1 MNNAATMV
9 DPFRSPHGDIFVEL
23 AAAARRASSWEVAF
37 RPANAGAF
45 PSRVLARRHDL
56 LKLETRLAAQ
66 PAPGANADARAHALH
81 DVRTNPRLLRSG
93 ITAATIKPEDMG
105 RLPRV
110 LGPDHRDEPRA
121 ATICSLYI
129 RTARGEYS
137 EATFT
142 SLIRTLQEHDPL
154 TVFELWNLPAFLRF
168 CLLEGIIDEAHGLLK
183 GDASADPAR
192 LASLMGSMRTVANTA
207 WQPVIEPLIAI
218 DSALNQDPANA
229 FAASDFQT
237 REAYRNRVA
246 YIARHSDCSELQ
258 VAENALDLAREASAL
273 AFNDPRIHGRVSHI
287 GYYLVEKGFPQ
298 LAARVNFHAPVSDRV
313 RTTIRNN
320 SDDFYITGIELI
332 TIVFIAA
339 AIFPL
344 LPNYPVFGR
353 IVIAFLLLILPAMQC
368 AVDLVNN
375 IVTSLLDPRPLPKLD
390 FSKGIPRECT
400 TLVAVPTLLLN
411 EKQVREL
418 VNELEVRFLA
428 NRDPH
433 LHFVLLTDLPDSVSK
448 PHVDDSNPL
457 VDLAIRLINDLNAR
471 YGSTRGGGFLFLHRH
486 RIFNVRQGVWMGW
499 ERKRGKL
506 LDLNKLL
513 VGEYDAFPIKA
524 GRMDILPQVRYIL
537 TLDSDTQLPRG
548 SAVAMVGAIAHP
560 LNQAVIDPKLR
571 IVVEG
576 YGILQPRVG
585 VSVGSAAR
593 SRLAAIYSGQTGF
606 DIYARAAS
614 DAYQDL
620 YGEGIFTG
628 KGIYEVAALHAVLNK
643 RFPHNSLLSHDLIE
657 GAYARAGLAS
667 DIEVIDDYPSH
678 YSAYTRR
685 KHRWVRGDWQI
696 TQWMFSKVP
705 DESGRLVP
713 SPISTVSRWKI
724 FDNLRRSLVEP
735 ATFILLLAGW
745 FYLPGGPV
753 YWTIVTLLL
762 IFFPTV
768 IQFFFSVGRA
778 GMSGREGAV
787 TQALS
792 GTGQAA
798 MVALLNVFFLAHQT
812 LLAIDA
818 IVRSLIRRFITGERL
833 LEWETAAEAESQ
845 SRKTTPVDRYLA
857 MMPLIACGLAAA
869 IYAFAPRRTT
879 ILVAAP
885 ILLMWCL
892 VTLITTWLNKPPREE
907 NKRLSAADRAW
918 LHSHALYIWRYFY
931 EYGGERHNYLIPDNV
946 QEQDHAEASRVSPTN
961 IGLLLNARQ
970 AACELGFLTTPEF
983 VELTRKSLAT
993 IGRLEKLRGH
1003 LYNWYDTRTC
1013 APLETNPFVS
1023 TVDSGNLVASLYTL
1037 RAGALAML
1045 EKPLLSRQ
1053 LFQGVRLHWEM
1064 MQSQGKLATPLAK
1077 ISPPGNAAT
1086 IAEWAAWLPNA
1097 SAAFDAA
1104 SGVARVY
1111 SGSQPADLWW
1121 YAETRNRVN
1130 TLLRMVREN
1139 LPWMM
1144 PEYKPL
1150 RDVPELAINAKSE
1163 ALSIEGAAR
1172 FAEELE
1178 RKLKHAAE
1186 AAKSTSAPP
1195 LAAQLCAVLPEA
1207 AARLR
1212 ACFEGLR
1219 EIARSA
1225 EELADK
1231 TEFGFLVDPARH
1243 ILSIGYDVRG
1253 RKVHQ
1258 ACYDLLASEARIATF
1273 LAIARGELPHQSWF
1287 KLGRDYAPAFGSHVI
1302 ISWTGTMFEY
1312 LMPSLWM
1319 RSYPHTLIARNLTAA
1334 VDVQRAYA
1342 RSVGIPWG
1350 ISESGDAHRNDG
1362 GDYGYYAYGIP
1373 HIALFYEAKAG
1384 PVVSPYSTFLAL
1396 GVDSV
1401 EAVSNLR
1408 HMSSIGWLGAYGFYE
1423 AFDYTTELHHGEL
1436 VREWMAHHQGMSLL
1450 AVVNILCDDVVQN
1463 WFHANP
1469 LVQSAELLLHE
1480 SPTSPADLK
1489 AMMKDF
1495 SNIPQK
1501 VGEAA

>member
-1 MNNAATMV
+1 MNNAATML
-9 DPFRSPHGDIFVEL
+9 DPYRSPHGDIVSEL
-23 AAAARRASSWEVAF
+23 AAAARRAASWEVAF
-37 RPANAGAF
+37 RPSSAGAF
-45 PSRVLARRHDL
+45 PARVHVRRHDL
-56 LKLETRLAAQ
+56 LKLEAQLAAL
-66 PAPGANADARAHALH
+66 PAPGGSGDARAHALH
-81 DVRTNPRLLRSG
+81 DLRTNPRLLRSG
-93 ITAATIKPEDMG
+93 ITAATFKPEDMG
-105 RLPRV
+105 KLPRV
-110 LGPDHRDEPRA
+110 LLPNHQDEPRA
-121 ATICSLYI
+121 ASVCTLYI
-129 RTARGEYS
+129 HTTHGEFSENSFTA
-137 EATFT
+137 F
-142 SLIRTLQEHDPL
+142 IRTLQEHDPL
-154 TVFELWNLPAFLRF
+154 TVFELWSLPAFLRF
-168 CLLEGIIDEAHGLLK
+168 CLLEAIVDEAHRLLK
-183 GDASADPAR
+183 GDAAADAGHLSA
-192 LASLMGSMRTVANTA
+192 LMGSMRTVANTA
-207 WQPVIEPLIAI
+207 WQPVIEPLIVI
-218 DSALNQDPANA
+218 DSALNQDPAGA
-229 FAASDFQT
+229 YTGSDFET
-237 REAYRNRVA
+237 REAYRTKVA
-246 YIARHSDCSELQ
+246 YIARHSDCGEVQ
-258 VAENALDLAREASAL
+258 VAEHTLDLAREGARL
-273 AFNDPRIHGRVSHI
+273 TFNDPRIHGRVSHV
-287 GYYLVEKGFPQ
+287 GYYLVDKGFPQ
-298 LAARVNFHAPVSDRV
+298 LAARVNFHPPVSERIRSFV
-313 RTTIRNN
+313 RLNP
-320 SDDFYITGIELI
+320 DDFYITGIELI

-375 IVTSLLDPRPLPKLD
+375 LVTSLLDPRPLPKLD

-400 TLVAVPTLLLN
+400 TIVAVPTLLLG

-418 VNELEVRFLA
+418 VNELEVRYLA
-428 NRDPH
+428 NRDPN

-457 VDLAIRLINDLNAR
+457 VDLAIRLIDDLNAR
-471 YGSTRGGGFLFLHRH
+471 YGSAKGGGFLFLHRH

-548 SAVAMVGAIAHP
+548 TGAAMVGAIAHP

-585 VSVGSAAR
+585 VSVSSASR

-606 DIYARAAS
+606 DIYSRAAS

-657 GAYARAGLAS
+657 GSYARAGLAS
-667 DIEVIDDYPSH
+667 DVEVIDDYPTH

-696 TQWMFSKVP
+696 AQWMFSRVP
-705 DESGRLVP
+705 DESGRLAP

-745 FYLPGGPV
+745 FYLPGGAV

-762 IFFPTV
+762 ILFPTA
-768 IQFFFSVGRA
+768 IQFLFSVGRA
-778 GMSGREGAV
+778 WMSRREGAV
-787 TQALS
+787 AQAVS

-798 MVALLNVFFLAHQT
+798 LVALLNVFFLPHQT
-812 LLAIDA
+812 LLALDA

-845 SRKTTPVDRYLA
+845 SRRVTPVDRYLA
-857 MMPLIACGLAAA
+857 MMPFIACGVAAA
-869 IYAFAPRRTT
+869 VYALAPRRTT

-892 VTLITTWLNKPPREE
+892 VTVMTTWLNRPPREE
-907 NKRLSAADRAW
+907 NKRLSAADKAF
-918 LHSHALYIWRYFY
+918 LHSHALHIWRYFY

-946 QEQDHAEASRVSPTN
+946 QEQDHAEAARVSPTN

-970 AACELGFLTTPEF
+970 AACELGFLTAPEF
-983 VELTRKSLAT
+983 VELTHKSLAT

-1013 APLETNPFVS
+1013 APLEENPFVS

-1064 MQSQGKLATPLAK
+1064 MQSQGKLASPLAK
-1077 ISPPGNAAT
+1077 ISLPGHGAT
-1086 IAEWAAWLPNA
+1086 IADWVAWLPGA
-1097 SAAFDAA
+1097 SAAFEAA
-1104 SGVARVY
+1104 SGGARVY
-1111 SGSQPADLWW
+1111 SGSQPADMWW
-1121 YAETRNRVN
+1121 YSETRNRVN
-1130 TLLRMVREN
+1130 TLLRMVRET
-1139 LPWMM
+1139 LPWLM
-1144 PEYKPL
+1144 PECKPL
-1150 RDVPELAINAKSE
+1150 RDVPELAINATSE
-1163 ALSIEGAAR
+1163 TLTVERAAR

-1178 RKLKHAAE
+1178 KKLIHAAE

-1195 LAAQLCAVLPEA
+1195 LAAQLCANLPDA
-1207 AARLR
+1207 AARLH
-1212 ACFEGLR
+1212 ACTEGLR
-1219 EIARSA
+1219 QIARLSG
-1225 EELADK
+1225 ELADD
-1231 TEFGFLVDPARH
+1231 TEFGFLVDPGRH
-1243 ILSIGYDVRG
+1243 ILSIGYDVRA

-1287 KLGRDYAPAFGSHVI
+1287 KLGRDYTAAFGIHII

-1319 RSYPHTLIARNLTAA
+1319 RSYPHTLIARNLAA
-1334 VDVQRAYA
+1334 ALDVQRAFA

-1350 ISESGDAHRNDG
+1350 ISESGNAHRNDR
-1362 GDYGYYAYGIP
+1362 GDYGYHAYGIP
-1373 HIALFYEAKAG
+1373 HISLFYEATAG

-1408 HMSSIGWLGAYGFYE
+1408 QMSSIGWLGAYGFYE
-1423 AFDYTTELHHGEL
+1423 ASDYTTESHNGEL
-1436 VREWMAHHQGMSLL
+1436 VREWMAHHLGMSLL
-1450 AVVNILCDDVVQN
+1450 AVANTLCDDVVQQ